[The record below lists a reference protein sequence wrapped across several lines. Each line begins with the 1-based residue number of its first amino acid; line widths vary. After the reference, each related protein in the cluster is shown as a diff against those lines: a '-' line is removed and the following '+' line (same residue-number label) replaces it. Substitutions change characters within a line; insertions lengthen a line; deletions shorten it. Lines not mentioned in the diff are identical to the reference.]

1 MKELL
6 DGVEVR
12 RVDADS
18 ARSFSQAAFAAM
30 GFSPEASRD
39 AAAALMTG
47 SLRSHPGQGQGV
59 QQLPRYL
66 SRVRSGVIQPS
77 ARLDVRV
84 TGTATAIVDAARAA
98 GSVAATRAMGVAM
111 ELARSSGVGAVGVR
125 DSTHLGVVSH
135 YAMQA
140 SDEGLIGLVFTNA
153 GPEIAPW
160 GGVGAVV
167 GTNPWGIAVPTP
179 EPWPLVLDMANSTS
193 GKGMVRWHLK
203 GGRNIPEDWVLTA
216 DGRRTSDARL
226 GLGGTLFPLGGPK
239 GYAMAVMV
247 DALTGVMTGA
257 GFGLG
262 CFGADHQDVGHLVV
276 ALDIDR
282 FVGLSSYV
290 ERVGALIDEVRGS
303 ELIEGV
309 ERVWLP
315 GELEWHRTQERLTRG
330 IPFDLEAVQSLQDL
344 ARDLRLDASWLQGI
358 Q

>member
-1 MKELL
+1 M
-6 DGVEVR
+6 
-12 RVDADS
+12 A
-18 ARSFSQAAFAAM
+18 
-30 GFSPEASRD
+30 
-39 AAAALMTG
+39 
-47 SLRSHPGQGQGV
+47 
-59 QQLPRYL
+59 
-66 SRVRSGVIQPS
+66 
-77 ARLDVRV
+77 
-84 TGTATAIVDAARAA
+84 
-98 GSVAATRAMGVAM
+98 VAM
-111 ELARSSGVGAVGVR
+111 DLARSSGVGAVGVR

-140 SDEGLIGLVFTNA
+140 SEEGFIGLVFTNA